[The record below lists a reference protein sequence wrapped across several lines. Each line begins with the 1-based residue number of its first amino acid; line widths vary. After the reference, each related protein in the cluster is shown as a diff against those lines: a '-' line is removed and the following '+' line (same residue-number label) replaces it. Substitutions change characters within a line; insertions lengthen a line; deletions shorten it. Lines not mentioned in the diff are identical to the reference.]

1 MRNDEETN
9 GTLDNN
15 KEHQGSVLH
24 VNLKERGRVQQAS
37 DANNNLPERT
47 TTTPRTS
54 QHLRKNIIQSLFGHS
69 IIDSVSPIVQTQA
82 ASLYNIT

>member
-1 MRNDEETN
+1 MHNDEETN

-47 TTTPRTS
+47 TTPPTS
-54 QHLRKNIIQSLFGHS
+54 QHLQKTSLNHY
-69 IIDSVSPIVQTQA
+69 SVIP
-82 ASLYNIT
+82 SLTVLAQ